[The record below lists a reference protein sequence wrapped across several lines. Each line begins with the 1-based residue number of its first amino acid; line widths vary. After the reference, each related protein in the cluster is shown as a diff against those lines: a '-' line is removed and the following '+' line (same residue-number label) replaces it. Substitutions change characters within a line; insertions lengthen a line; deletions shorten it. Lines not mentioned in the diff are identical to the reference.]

1 MVATFDICHKL
12 LWLTGLSHAVV
23 PRTGRTKLRGDND
36 MAVKVD
42 EAKCTGCG
50 DCTETC
56 PSEALKVEN
65 GKVKVDE
72 GECSDCAACVDVC
85 PEGSLALD

>member
-1 MVATFDICHKL
+1 
-12 LWLTGLSHAVV
+12 
-23 PRTGRTKLRGDND
+23 

-56 PSEALKVEN
+56 PSEALKVED
-65 GKVKVDE
+65 GKVHVNE
-72 GECSDCAACVDVC
+72 SECSDCAACVDVC
-85 PEGSLALD
+85 NESALSLD